1 MKIRLLYTAQL
12 KAALGTSEEWIE
24 LPSGSTLSDCLEAL
38 LARHGEVLRTMLFDQ
53 DQNRWS
59 SILPCIGNEQV
70 PIDHP
75 VPLSE
80 GDEITLLSA
89 ISGG

>member
-75 VPLSE
+75 VPLNE